1 MEPQVHGPCEL
12 VSFGK
17 VSHCGPPQGQVL
29 CPPACS
35 FGDGQCWPHLLISQY
50 FSQHRATCKVREARA
65 FIATE
70 LSPIYVLYS
79 THDNGGTGTARKVSA
94 EDRTTKK
101 HRMFGVGRDL
111 KKSSC
116 PISLPRGIFQL
127 IRLFKAQPNPALST
141 ARDGPST
148 TSLSN
153 QFLCLTTPTAVHL
166 RSLCSESLLCLV
178 TDRPW

>member
-1 MEPQVHGPCEL
+1 MPPFAAVYFATRKCLAGSLSQSSTSPTVSVPQEENEEMELQVHRPCEL

-17 VSHCGPPQGQVL
+17 VSHCSPPQGQVL

-50 FSQHRATCKVREARA
+50 LSQHRATCKVREARA

-79 THDNGGTGTARKVSA
+79 THGNGGTGTARKVSA

-101 HRMFGVGRDL
+101 HRMFGVGRD
-111 KKSSC
+111 
-116 PISLPRGIFQL
+116 I
-127 IRLFKAQPNPALST
+127 
-141 ARDGPST
+141 
-148 TSLSN
+148 
-153 QFLCLTTPTAVHL
+153 
-166 RSLCSESLLCLV
+166 
-178 TDRPW
+178 